1 MSVRHAAC
9 EPCRRAKL
17 ACGHER
23 PTCARC
29 RNRDQIDLCVY
40 RARPFRRRNPGDR
53 LRKQS
58 VGGSIRVDA
67 LNTPPLEPTSPIS
80 EVLGASSSQPRRYPN
95 PGFLGVPSHA
105 SIFNQVSSRASTGMV
120 VAQHD
125 ESVQLTMSSPPAD
138 AIVDQATFD
147 RANHALS
154 LLDQLQISGLA
165 SLVRFWLKKGVNL
178 ALAEPFVET
187 CVDAA
192 VDWRELS
199 TPAGNDARDASIGI
213 CHRAKVLLEN
223 THRPLAVHRHS
234 TAFEYLSQM
243 SGKNLRWESL
253 GIFLAAASRAALDT
267 SSFAPLYNSDERR
280 RGLIKALTYIGDCC
294 LETCLALDCL
304 NDLQLVLQYENLI
317 VHSQVD
323 GDQSYHSWRRMG
335 DVASTLFA
343 LGYHE
348 KIDQD
353 SSDIPLFVAEL
364 RRSCFAR
371 IYSADKS
378 LAIFL
383 GRPPRIMK
391 EFCHFQVPTE
401 MAIVWNDSDNSIKSS
416 RSRSRSNSSIS
427 TPLSYHMTSG
437 REHHDEQVL
446 NYTSDTFC
454 AAVFALLKEEV
465 LQLFRKRH
473 AFCETGIVNDLRLRI
488 DQQWQDLPPHY
499 RLTTSLKDCPLGPFA
514 RDFLAGARLEYLHT
528 HFLLGFLS
536 QRKIA
541 EPDEALLK
549 IASEMLSIVVE
560 TIILRDRMA
569 NSGTCLIWKVAQYGL
584 PAAGFISLALLN
596 STAPDSRQFSRSKMI
611 QALSVL
617 VAEITIGAWIQPGE
631 PNFAL
636 FSQAVRTIQS
646 LLDSLTAL
654 KQPSGTSDSQQLLN
668 SDGADNWDPYINSQS
683 WELEMD
689 FWASLAEHPTLIN

>member
-1 MSVRHAAC
+1 MSIRHAAC

-29 RNRDQIDLCVY
+29 RSRDQIDLCIY
-40 RARPFRRRNPGDR
+40 RARPFRRKSPSDR
-53 LRKQS
+53 MREQRQ
-58 VGGSIRVDA
+58 SIRVDA
-67 LNTPPLEPTSPIS
+67 LTTPPLDTSPIA
-80 EVLGASSSQPRRYPN
+80 EVLGASSSRLRRYPN
-95 PGFLGVPSHA
+95 PGYLGDVSHA
-105 SIFNQVSSRASTGMV
+105 NIFNQVSSRAPSGVTAV
-120 VAQHD
+120 QHD
-125 ESVQLTMSSPPAD
+125 ESMQQPIPSPPAD
-138 AIVDQATFD
+138 TFIDQATFD

-154 LLDQLQISGLA
+154 LLDQLQVSRLA
-165 SLVRFWLKKGVNL
+165 SLIRFWLKKGVNL

-187 CVDAA
+187 CAEAA

-199 TPAGNDARDASIGI
+199 TPIGANVHDVGVGIAQRAR
-213 CHRAKVLLEN
+213 VLLEN
-223 THRPLAVHRHS
+223 THRPLVVDRHS
-234 TAFEYLSQM
+234 TPSDYLSQM
-243 SGKNLRWESL
+243 SGRNLRWESL

-267 SSFAPLYNSDERR
+267 SSFAPLYNSDEGR

-335 DVASTLFA
+335 DVASSLFA

-353 SSDIPLFVAEL
+353 SYDIPLFVAEL

-371 IYSADKS
+371 IYAADKS
-378 LAIFL
+378 LAVFL

-391 EFCHFQVPTE
+391 EFCYFQLPTKFTSLWKDDGGIE
-401 MAIVWNDSDNSIKSS
+401 KPNNSPLDSPTI
-416 RSRSRSNSSIS
+416 
-427 TPLSYHMTSG
+427 TSADV
-437 REHHDEQVL
+437 EECHSEQVL
-446 NYTSDTFC
+446 NYTSDTFVS
-454 AAVFALLKEEV
+454 ALFAVIKEEI

-473 AFCETGIVNDLRLRI
+473 VSSETGIIN
-488 DQQWQDLPPHY
+488 
-499 RLTTSLKDCPLGPFA
+499 LKDCPLGPFA

-536 QRKIA
+536 QRKVA
-541 EPDEALLK
+541 EPDEALLRT
-549 IASEMLSIVVE
+549 ACEMLSIVVE

-584 PAAGFISLALLN
+584 PAAGIISLALLN

-617 VAEITIGAWIQPGE
+617 VAEITIGSWIQPGE

-636 FSQAVRTIQS
+636 FSQATRTIQS

-654 KQPSGTSDSQQLLN
+654 KVPSGANDSQQLL
-668 SDGADNWDPYINSQS
+668 STDPADNWDPYINSQS

-689 FWASLAEHPTLIN
+689 FWASLAEHPTLVN

>member
-1 MSVRHAAC
+1 MSIRHAAC

-29 RNRDQIDLCVY
+29 RGRDQIDLCVY
-40 RARPFRRRNPGDR
+40 RARPFRRKSHSDR
-53 LRKQS
+53 IRERSARQS
-58 VGGSIRVDA
+58 VRVEA
-67 LNTPPLEPTSPIS
+67 LTTPPLDTSPIS
-80 EVLGASSSQPRRYPN
+80 EVLGASSAGTRRYPN
-95 PGFLGVPSHA
+95 PGYLGDVSHA
-105 SIFNQVSSRASTGMV
+105 TIFNQVSSRAPSWLAV
-120 VAQHD
+120 SQHD
-125 ESVQLTMSSPPAD
+125 ESAQPPIPSPPAD
-138 AIVDQATFD
+138 TFIDQATFD

-154 LLDQLQISGLA
+154 LLDQLQVSGLA
-165 SLVRFWLKKGVNL
+165 SLIRFWLKKGVSL

-187 CVDAA
+187 CAEAA
-192 VDWRELS
+192 VGWRELS
-199 TPAGNDARDASIGI
+199 TPVGTNPNDINVGIAQRAR
-213 CHRAKVLLEN
+213 VLLEN
-223 THRPLAVHRHS
+223 THRPIRVHRHS
-234 TAFEYLSQM
+234 TPSEYLSQM
-243 SGKNLRWESL
+243 SGRNIRWESL

-267 SSFAPLYNSDERR
+267 SSFGPLYNSDEGR

-335 DVASTLFA
+335 DVASSLFA

-348 KIDQD
+348 KIDED
-353 SSDIPLFVAEL
+353 SYDIPLFVAEL

-371 IYSADKS
+371 IYAADKS

-391 EFCHFQVPTE
+391 EFCYFQLPTKFVS
-401 MAIVWNDSDNSIKSS
+401 VWEEPDNIEKSG
-416 RSRSRSNSSIS
+416 SSPMSSPMI
-427 TPLSYHMTSG
+427 TG
-437 REHHDEQVL
+437 RERDVEEHNNEQVL

-454 AAVFALLKEEV
+454 SALFAVIKEEV
-465 LQLFRKRH
+465 LQLFRKRQ
-473 AFCETGIVNDLRLRI
+473 ASGETAIINELRLKI

-536 QRKIA
+536 QRKVA
-541 EPDEALLK
+541 EPDEALLRTS
-549 IASEMLSIVVE
+549 SEMLSIVVE

-584 PAAGFISLALLN
+584 PAAGIISLALLN
-596 STAPDSRQFSRSKMI
+596 STAPDYRQFSRSKMI

-636 FSQAVRTIQS
+636 FSQATRTIQS

-654 KQPSGTSDSQQLLN
+654 KAASGASDSQQLLN
-668 SDGADNWDPYINSQS
+668 SEVADNWDPYINSQS

-689 FWASLAEHPTLIN
+689 FWASLAEHPTLVN

>member
-1 MSVRHAAC
+1 MSIRHAAC

-29 RNRDQIDLCVY
+29 RSRGQIDLCVY
-40 RARPFRRRNPGDR
+40 RARPFRRRSPSDR
-53 LRKQS
+53 MREQS
-58 VGGSIRVDA
+58 ARQSIRVDA
-67 LNTPPLEPTSPIS
+67 LTTPPLETSPIA
-80 EVLGASSSQPRRYPN
+80 EVLGASSSRLRRYPN
-95 PGFLGVPSHA
+95 PGYLGDVSHA
-105 SIFNQVSSRASTGMV
+105 NIFNQVSSRAPSRGAA
-120 VAQHD
+120 AQHD
-125 ESVQLTMSSPPAD
+125 LSVQQPVPSPPAD
-138 AIVDQATFD
+138 TFIDQATFD

-154 LLDQLQISGLA
+154 LLDQLQVSGLA
-165 SLVRFWLKKGVNL
+165 SLIRFWLKKGVNL

-187 CVDAA
+187 CAEAA

-199 TPAGNDARDASIGI
+199 TPQGANAHDGGIGI
-213 CHRAKVLLEN
+213 AHRARVLLEN
-223 THRPLAVHRHS
+223 THRPLVVHRHS
-234 TAFEYLSQM
+234 TASEYLAQM
-243 SGKNLRWESL
+243 SGRNLRWESL

-267 SSFAPLYNSDERR
+267 SSFAPLYNSDEGR

-335 DVASTLFA
+335 DVASSLFA

-348 KIDQD
+348 KIDED
-353 SSDIPLFVAEL
+353 SSNIPLFVAEL

-371 IYSADKS
+371 IYAADKS

-391 EFCHFQVPTE
+391 EFCYFQLPTKFTS
-401 MAIVWNDSDNSIKSS
+401 VWEDSGRVGKP
-416 RSRSRSNSSIS
+416 SNS
-427 TPLSYHMTSG
+427 PLSSPMLTGGDVEG
-437 REHHDEQVL
+437 RNNEQVL

-454 AAVFALLKEEV
+454 SALFAVIKEEI

-473 AFCETGIVNDLRLRI
+473 VFSETGIINDLRLKI

-536 QRKIA
+536 QRKVA
-541 EPDEALLK
+541 EPDEALLRT
-549 IASEMLSIVVE
+549 ASEMLSIVVE

-584 PAAGFISLALLN
+584 PAAGIISLALLN

-617 VAEITIGAWIQPGE
+617 VAEITIGSWIQPGE

-636 FSQAVRTIQS
+636 FSQATRTIQS

-654 KQPSGTSDSQQLLN
+654 KVPSGANDSQQLLG
-668 SDGADNWDPYINSQS
+668 SDVADNWDPYINSQS

>member
-1 MSVRHAAC
+1 MSIRHAAC

-23 PTCARC
+23 PTCTRC
-29 RNRDQIDLCVY
+29 RTRDQIDLCVY
-40 RARPFRRRNPGDR
+40 RDRPFRRRIHSDR
-53 LRKQS
+53 MRKQS
-58 VGGSIRVDA
+58 IGGSICVDA
-67 LNTPPLEPTSPIS
+67 LTTPPLETSPIS
-80 EVLGASSSQPRRYPN
+80 DVLGASSSRPRRYPN

-105 SIFNQVSSRASTGMV
+105 TIFNHVSSRAPTGMV
-120 VAQHD
+120 VAQQ
-125 ESVQLTMSSPPAD
+125 EEVVQSPMSSSLPD
-138 AIVDQATFD
+138 AFLLDQTTLD
-147 RANHALS
+147 KANHALS
-154 LLDQLQISGLA
+154 LLDQLQVSALA

-187 CVDAA
+187 CIDAA
-192 VDWRELS
+192 VDWREMS
-199 TPAGNDARDASIGI
+199 TPLVVIDAGDANATTQ
-213 CHRAKVLLEN
+213 RARVLLEN
-223 THRPLAVHRHS
+223 THRPLTFHKHS
-234 TAFEYLSQM
+234 TPSEYLQQM
-243 SGKNLRWESL
+243 SGKSLRWESL

-267 SSFAPLYNSDERR
+267 SSFAPLYSSDERR
-280 RGLIKALTYIGDCC
+280 RGLIKALMYIGDCC

-348 KIDQD
+348 KIEED

-371 IYSADKS
+371 VYAADKS
-378 LAIFL
+378 LAVFL
-383 GRPPRIMK
+383 GRPPRVMK
-391 EFCHFQVPTE
+391 EFCYFQVPLKMTST
-401 MAIVWNDSDNSIKSS
+401 WNDADDTIK
-416 RSRSRSNSSIS
+416 RDSNS
-427 TPLSYHMTSG
+427 PLPHQTRSG
-437 REHHDEQVL
+437 REPSDDQAL
-446 NYTSDTFC
+446 NYTSDTVC

-473 AFCETGIVNDLRLRI
+473 AFCETDIINDLRQRI

-499 RLTTSLKDCPLGPFA
+499 RLTTSLKDCPLGPFS

-536 QRKIA
+536 QRKVA

-596 STAPDSRQFSRSKMI
+596 STTPDSHQFSRSKMI
-611 QALSVL
+611 QGLSVL

-631 PNFAL
+631 PNYAL
-636 FSQAVRTIQS
+636 FSQATRTIQS
-646 LLDSLTAL
+646 LLDSLTAV
-654 KQPSGTSDSQQLLN
+654 KEQTSKTSDSQQLIN
-668 SDGADNWDPYINSQS
+668 PDGADNSWDPYINSQS

>member
-29 RNRDQIDLCVY
+29 CSRGQIDLCVY
-40 RARPFRRRNPGDR
+40 RARPFRRRSPSDR
-53 LRKQS
+53 MREQS
-58 VGGSIRVDA
+58 SGARSSIRVNA
-67 LNTPPLEPTSPIS
+67 LTTPPLDNSPIA
-80 EVLGASSSQPRRYPN
+80 EVIGTSSSRLRRYPN
-95 PGFLGVPSHA
+95 PGYLGDVSHA
-105 SIFNQVSSRASTGMV
+105 TIFNQVSSRAPSGV
-120 VAQHD
+120 VAAQHD
-125 ESVQLTMSSPPAD
+125 ESVQQPIPNPPPD
-138 AIVDQATFD
+138 TFIDQATFD

-154 LLDQLQISGLA
+154 LLDQLQVSGLA
-165 SLVRFWLKKGVNL
+165 SLIRFWLKKGVNL

-187 CVDAA
+187 CAEAA
-192 VDWRELS
+192 VNWRELS
-199 TPAGNDARDASIGI
+199 TPIGAKVHDASIGI
-213 CHRAKVLLEN
+213 VQRARVLLEN
-223 THRPLAVHRHS
+223 THRPLMVHRHS
-234 TAFEYLSQM
+234 TAAEYLSQM

-267 SSFAPLYNSDERR
+267 SSFAPLYNSDEAR

-335 DVASTLFA
+335 DVASSLFA

-371 IYSADKS
+371 IYAADKS

-391 EFCHFQVPTE
+391 EFCYFQLPTKFTSLWE
-401 MAIVWNDSDNSIKSS
+401 DSGGVGKT
-416 RSRSRSNSSIS
+416 S
-427 TPLSYHMTSG
+427 TSPLSSPMITG
-437 REHHDEQVL
+437 RDADESHNDQVL

-454 AAVFALLKEEV
+454 SALFAVIKEEI

-473 AFCETGIVNDLRLRI
+473 VFSETGIINELRLKI

-536 QRKIA
+536 QRKVA
-541 EPDEALLK
+541 EPDEALLRT
-549 IASEMLSIVVE
+549 ASEMLSIVVE
-560 TIILRDRMA
+560 TIILRDRTA

-584 PAAGFISLALLN
+584 PAAGIISLALLN

-617 VAEITIGAWIQPGE
+617 VAEITIGSWIQPGE

-636 FSQAVRTIQS
+636 FSQATRTIQS

-654 KQPSGTSDSQQLLN
+654 KVPSEASDSQQLLGT
-668 SDGADNWDPYINSQS
+668 DGTDNWDPYINSQS

-689 FWASLAEHPTLIN
+689 FWASLAEHPTLVN